1 MKRLFMYKIDIG
13 FLFAILK
20 MCDDI
25 ESYKRDYNNIRN
37 ILNERIGLNACLM
50 NITQIGEYSGK
61 LSEDFTKEFCNV
73 EWKKIKGLRNII
85 VHDYLGVDIEKIE
98 LILTNNIPELIK
110 NILGIIT
117 KLADSGMISKQ
128 LLKASSKDFK
138 TISLD

>member
-1 MKRLFMYKIDIG
+1 MYKKDIG

-25 ESYKRDYNNIRN
+25 ETYKRDYKDIRN

-61 LSEDFTKEFCNV
+61 LSEEFTKEFCNV

-98 LILTNNIPELIK
+98 LILTNSIPELIK

-117 KLADSGMISKQ
+117 KLVESGTINKQ
-128 LLKASSKDFK
+128 LLEASSKDFK

>member
-1 MKRLFMYKIDIG
+1 MYKRDIG

-25 ESYKRDYNNIRN
+25 ESYKRDYKNVRN

-61 LSEDFTKEFCNV
+61 LSEEFTKEFCNV

-98 LILTNNIPELIK
+98 LILINSIPELIK

-117 KLADSGMISKQ
+117 KLSDSGTINTQ

>member
-1 MKRLFMYKIDIG
+1 MYKKDIG

-25 ESYKRDYNNIRN
+25 ESYKKDYNNLED

-61 LSEDFTKEFCNV
+61 LSEEFTKEFCDV
-73 EWKKIKGLRNII
+73 EWRKIKGLRNII

-98 LILTNNIPELIK
+98 KILENQIPELIK
-110 NILGIIT
+110 NILKIIDE
-117 KLADSGMISKQ
+117 LVNSSRISKQ
-128 LLKASSKDFK
+128 LIEASSKDFK
-138 TISLD
+138 TITLDNFFA

>member
-1 MKRLFMYKIDIG
+1 MYKKDIG

-25 ESYKRDYNNIRN
+25 ETYKRDYKNIQN

-61 LSEDFTKEFCNV
+61 LSTEFTKEFCNV
-73 EWKKIKGLRNII
+73 EWRKIKGLRNII
-85 VHDYLGVDIEKIE
+85 VHDYLGIDIEKIE

-110 NILGIIT
+110 NISGIIT
-117 KLADSGMISKQ
+117 KLVESDTINKQ
-128 LLKASSKDFK
+128 LLEASSKDLK

>member
-1 MKRLFMYKIDIG
+1 MYKIDIG

>member
-1 MKRLFMYKIDIG
+1 MYKKDIG
-13 FLFAILK
+13 FVFAILK

-25 ESYKRDYNNIRN
+25 ESYKKDYNNIRN

-61 LSEDFTKEFCNV
+61 LSEEFTKEFCNV
-73 EWKKIKGLRNII
+73 KWKKIKGLRNII

-98 LILTNNIPELIK
+98 LILINNIPELIK

-117 KLADSGMISKQ
+117 KLEDSGMISKQ
-128 LLKASSKDFK
+128 LLKASSKDFE